1 MVSYTRFDADLLN
14 LLGNSMTRFEEGRD
28 ASYNILMH
36 LNDPNFMKQINST
49 ATTFT
54 RAEGTV
60 LRRILKSPDPAITV
74 VYNYKNPK
82 MGKSKHRYEI
92 YKNARTLEEVRR
104 YVPFQ
109 DFKWDLMRG
118 YVVLG
123 GSPYV
128 NQMLS
133 RIHKDQIVLRAWTD
147 TDKIVKDIMKKNAE
161 QKTDEPKNA

>member
-1 MVSYTRFDADLLN
+1 MESYTRFDAELLDI
-14 LLGNSMTRFEEGRD
+14 LRNSMIHPVEGRD
-28 ASYNILMH
+28 ISHHILMH
-36 LNDPNFMKQINST
+36 LNDPDFMKQINSS

-74 VYNYKNPK
+74 VYKTTNPK
-82 MGKSKHRYEI
+82 MGKSQHRYEI
-92 YKNARTLEEVRR
+92 YKNVRTLEEVKR

-109 DFKWDLMRG
+109 DFKWDLLHG

-128 NQMLS
+128 NQILS
-133 RIHKDQIVLRAWTD
+133 RIHKDQIVLRTWSD
-147 TDKIVKDIMKKNAE
+147 THKIVKDILKKNAQ